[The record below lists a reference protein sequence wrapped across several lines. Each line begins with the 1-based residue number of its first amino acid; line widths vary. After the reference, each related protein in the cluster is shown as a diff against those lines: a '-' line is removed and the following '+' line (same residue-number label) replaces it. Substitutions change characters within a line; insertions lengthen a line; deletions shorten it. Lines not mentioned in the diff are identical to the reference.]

1 MTSAYQ
7 DLRKGVSSGIGAYLL
22 WGFLPIYWKLVDHIP
37 ADEVLAH
44 RIIWSVV
51 FLGVLFFL
59 MNRIDSLK
67 TDLRYIKTHPKIF
80 VAIFLT
86 ALLIS
91 INWVT
96 FIWAVANERIVEV
109 SLGYYIN
116 PLINVVLG
124 VLFFKESLSYAQRI
138 AVLLALSGVTVLT
151 FSFGEIP
158 YVALI
163 LAFSF
168 GFYGLVKKQTQVG
181 SMTGL
186 MIETILLMPAALVYL
201 FWLHGSLTEALHLSG
216 GENTTLWLLIGSGAA
231 TAVPLIL
238 FGYGAQHIPLSLIG
252 FLQYIAPTTMLLLGV
267 LLYQEP
273 FTTVHAVSFL
283 LIWSGLILYT
293 ISKLKRPV
301 RTAST

>member
-1 MTSAYQ
+1 MTSGEQ

-44 RIIWSVV
+44 RIIWSVI
-51 FLGVLFFL
+51 FLGLLFLL
-59 MNRIDSLK
+59 MNRVDYLK
-67 TDLRYIKTHPKIF
+67 TDLRYIAAHPKIF

-86 ALLIS
+86 AILIS

-124 VLFFKESLSYAQRI
+124 VLFFKESLSRAQRI
-138 AVLLALSGVTVLT
+138 AVLLALIGVTVLT
-151 FSFGEIP
+151 FSFGQIP

-168 GFYGLVKKQTQVG
+168 GFYGLVKKQTQIG
-181 SMTGL
+181 SMSGL
-186 MIETILLMPAALVYL
+186 IIETLLLMPAALLYL
-201 FWLHGSLTEALHLSG
+201 IWLHGSFTDALYLTG
-216 GENTTLWLLIGSGAA
+216 GDTTTLFLLFGSGAA

-273 FTTVHAVSFL
+273 FTSVHAVSFL
-283 LIWSGLILYT
+283 FIWSGLILYT

-301 RTAST
+301 QTAA